1 MSPFDALA
9 LAQGRKWIQDPQSK
23 VDDFAKSH
31 QRAPGGAPESM
42 TGIVSH

>member
-1 MSPFDALA
+1 MKAALDARLYFLVA
-9 LAQGRKWIQDPQSK
+9 SSTFK

-42 TGIVSH
+42 TGIASH